1 MNLLVIGS
9 GGREHA
15 ICESINN
22 SNKIDKIF
30 CFPGNAG
37 TENIAENVNIDLE
50 NFEELKNYILSN
62 NINLIVVGPEKPLV
76 NGLVDYL
83 EKFKIK
89 VFGPNKVASKL
100 EGSKIF
106 TKQLCKKYN
115 IPTAKFGIFENKN
128 EAKQFI
134 KNSNFPTVIKADN
147 LASGKGV
154 YICNNTIDAEV
165 AINEIFDGK
174 FGKAENL
181 LIEEFLIGEEMS
193 FFTIHDGK
201 VFKCFDTA
209 QDHKRV
215 LEGDKG
221 KNTGGM
227 GAYSPS
233 RLINKDLEE
242 KIINKI
248 CQTVHPAG
256 IVATCY
262 LPNNIKIKGSLTDNW
277 VYLDRVSDPGNLGTL
292 LRTAAWFG
300 VKNIAL
306 STKCTDPF
314 NPKVVRSGM
323 GAHFLLNIFMDM
335 DLFEFKKNEYCII
348 GADQNG
354 SPVYDFNF
362 INDKWI
368 LVIGNEGHGISKDSK
383 EHIEHFLS
391 IPSRGSGNSLNAA
404 VAGGILIHH
413 LVNYK

>member
-1 MNLLVIGS
+1 MLSDKKIKSLSKLSIKK
-9 GGREHA
+9 GRETEGKFLVEGFRIIQSA
-15 ICESINN
+15 LKNN
-22 SNKIDKIF
+22 AKIDNIYISNDFKASTELKTID
-30 CFPGNAG
+30 GLI
-37 TENIAENVNIDLE
+37 TENINI
-50 NFEELKNYILSN
+50 
-62 NINLIVVGPEKPLV
+62 
-76 NGLVDYL
+76 
-83 EKFKIK
+83 
-89 VFGPNKVASKL
+89 
-100 EGSKIF
+100 
-106 TKQLCKKYN
+106 
-115 IPTAKFGIFENKN
+115 
-128 EAKQFI
+128 
-134 KNSNFPTVIKADN
+134 
-147 LASGKGV
+147 
-154 YICNNTIDAEV
+154 
-165 AINEIFDGK
+165 
-174 FGKAENL
+174 
-181 LIEEFLIGEEMS
+181 EF
-193 FFTIHDGK
+193 
-201 VFKCFDTA
+201 
-209 QDHKRV
+209 
-215 LEGDKG
+215 
-221 KNTGGM
+221 
-227 GAYSPS
+227 
-233 RLINKDLEE
+233 LEE

-262 LPNNIKIKGSLTDNW
+262 LPNNIKIKGSLIDNW

-383 EHIEHFLS
+383 EYIEHFLS